1 MQWWD
6 KLSKLNIICFL
17 SLVYRHPYRF
27 YMDTWN
33 HVCAF
38 HMNWNCLRYL
48 GGLMGR
54 ERRVERG
61 LEGMIENILKTIYFI
76 KLHFIVEYN
85 IYWIHTMKIWKWIQN
100 KVQKKKSHLIF
111 FSEEKIFSWY
121 TAQKLI
127 WPTEWKVHW
136 EVSIPLT
143 GDGFMIH
150 FSYLQ
155 ERKHIY
161 FYYVKARKT
170 VISAIPICH
179 PLDSIAFTLSLPF
192 SMGSHFVICY
202 IMHV

>member
-1 MQWWD
+1 
-6 KLSKLNIICFL
+6 
-17 SLVYRHPYRF
+17 
-27 YMDTWN
+27 
-33 HVCAF
+33 
-38 HMNWNCLRYL
+38 
-48 GGLMGR
+48 
-54 ERRVERG
+54 
-61 LEGMIENILKTIYFI
+61 
-76 KLHFIVEYN
+76 
-85 IYWIHTMKIWKWIQN
+85 MKIWKWIQN

-143 GDGFMIH
+143 GDDFMIH

-179 PLDSIAFTLSLPF
+179 PLDSIAFTSVSHSLWAATLSSAISCMCNYRFFIWGGLF
-192 SMGSHFVICY
+192 SFHDSCWKAETLSFIWNSLY
-202 IMHV
+202 TIM